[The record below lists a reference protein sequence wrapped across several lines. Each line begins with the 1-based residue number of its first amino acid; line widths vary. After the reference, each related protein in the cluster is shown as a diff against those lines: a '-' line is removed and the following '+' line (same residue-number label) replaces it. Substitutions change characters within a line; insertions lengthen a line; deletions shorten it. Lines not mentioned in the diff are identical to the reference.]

1 MRRIPF
7 WRAADAVARI
17 TRKLAE
23 RCGGGDLG
31 VFLPTV
37 DAKFKRT
44 SPAMGDRVVA
54 TLYRVTS
61 PEDVTLLNRKPPVRQ
76 AWMRTV

>member
-44 SPAMGDRVVA
+44 SPPWETGSSLPF
-54 TLYRVTS
+54 T
-61 PEDVTLLNRKPPVRQ
+61 E
-76 AWMRTV
+76 